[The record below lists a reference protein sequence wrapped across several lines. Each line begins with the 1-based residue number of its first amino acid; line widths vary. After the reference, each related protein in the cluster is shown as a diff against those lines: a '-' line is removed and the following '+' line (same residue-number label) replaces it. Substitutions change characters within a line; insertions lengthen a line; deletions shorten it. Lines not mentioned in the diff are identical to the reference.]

1 MNDPVLNRK
10 MFRTKA
16 LRTRAIR
23 PQRYNVGTGIMG
35 VEGTPYFT
43 NESQGM
49 GPAETRTVTKG
60 SKVYTIDNRGQVLK
74 VETLPIN
81 YQAPKKENV
90 FFRAAGRLLD
100 PEGYKKNIA
109 DVKRFGKYMA
119 TPDPY
124 LKAGRGIASIG
135 KTASGYLGAE
145 ALAGQLLPEGGAD
158 AVSTGLMGTGIAQL
172 AEGFGAGKIPVV
184 GKAVRFAAGPGRLL
198 TNPYVGI
205 PVALTAAGIYGAR
218 KLDEAM
224 SRPKEFTET
233 DGFLGPAGTKTYVES
248 PYAKQKR
255 EYEEVMKIQDPRE
268 KELAMGNRPDLFSP
282 MSPDDMMM
290 SSTPLAGSELA
301 QQQGGDAGGTGGTTP
316 PQGTVVPASSNKPSP
331 ISKEVPTNI
340 TGGVDKKTE
349 ELNKS
354 SQAKKQIKNPESTV
368 GMFDRLQSFSQSE
381 AGNMF
386 MLKFAAGLLSGKG
399 NFGEVVG
406 NALNPAVDVY
416 AAYKLKEQ
424 ELDNKLLIERYKQLS
439 DAKGKVK
446 LQVGSFPINNE
457 DGTQS
462 YVQAY
467 QDENTKK
474 TTAFVNGKEIQI
486 PADQA
491 GLFSSKKSEVGAK
504 QLDLI
509 GKLGDNSGATS
520 IINDLLLQDPQT
532 LGTAGA
538 VSLFGSRLASV
549 AGAVKDIG
557 KEVSYKD
564 IVDINTGKK
573 ISGAGA
579 SKVKG
584 LEKTIDK
591 NISVIFGQMDDSTRE
606 TLAKNG
612 VRAETLKYF
621 LANAFKSED
630 RLTNRDLEFIGKI
643 TNVLAFTKGGDL
655 IQAELREI
663 DGYLKAKRQT
673 FIKQLHASGYSDL
686 DIATNIFG
694 TAGGGIAATIY
705 GQSSK
710 EKGIDF
716 KKLLPSQINEELLK
730 KGIKG

>member
-10 MFRTKA
+10 MFRATA

-23 PQRYNVGTGIMG
+23 PQRYNVGAGIMG
-35 VEGTPYFT
+35 VEGTPFFT

-49 GPAETRTVTKG
+49 GPNETRTFTKG
-60 SKVYTIDNRGQVLK
+60 SKVYTVNSAGQVIK
-74 VETLPIN
+74 VDTLPIQ
-81 YQAPKKENV
+81 YQAPKKENI
-90 FFRAAGRLLD
+90 FFRTAERLLD
-100 PEGYKKNIA
+100 PEGYKKNVA
-109 DVKRFGKYMA
+109 DVKRFGKYMT

-124 LKAGRGIASIG
+124 LKAVKFGAGL
-135 KTASGYLGAE
+135 SGYLGAE
-145 ALAGQLLPEGGAD
+145 ALANQVLPEGGAN

-172 AEGFGAGKIPVV
+172 AEGLGAGKIPLA
-184 GKAVRFAAGPGRLL
+184 GRAVRLAAGPGRMLM
-198 TNPYVGI
+198 NPYVGI
-205 PVALTAAGIYGAR
+205 PVAVGAAGIYGAR

-268 KELAMGNRPDLFSP
+268 KELTMGNRPDLFSP

-290 SSTPLAGSELA
+290 SAPLAGSELA
-301 QQQGGDAGGTGGTTP
+301 QQQGGGAGGTTP
-316 PQGTVVPASSNKPSP
+316 SGEQPQATIVSASAEKKESG

-424 ELDNKLLIERYKQLS
+424 ELDNKLLIERYKQMKE
-439 DAKGKVK
+439 AKGKVK

-467 QDENTKK
+467 QDENTKQ
-474 TTAFVNGKEIQI
+474 TTAFVNGKEISI

-538 VSLFGSRLASV
+538 VSLFGTRLASV

-564 IVDINTGKK
+564 IIDINTGKK

-579 SKVKG
+579 SQVKG

-591 NISVIFGQMDDSTRE
+591 NISAIFGQMDDSTRE

>member
-10 MFRTKA
+10 MFRTTA
-16 LRTRAIR
+16 LRIGAIR
-23 PQRYNVGTGIMG
+23 PQRYNVGAGEMG
-35 VEGTPYFT
+35 VTGTPYFT
-43 NESQGM
+43 TESQGM
-49 GPAETRTVTKG
+49 GPTETRTVTRG

-74 VETLPIN
+74 VDTLPIN
-81 YQAPKKENV
+81 YQAPKKPNI
-90 FFRAAGRLLD
+90 FFRTAERLLD
-100 PEGYKKNIA
+100 PEGFKKNKA
-109 DVKRFGKYMA
+109 DIKRFGKYMA
-119 TPDPY
+119 SPDPY
-124 LKAGRGIASIG
+124 KGLASIGRGISYG
-135 KTASGYLGAE
+135 VGADV
-145 ALAGQLLPEGGAD
+145 LAQQVLPEKGVD
-158 AVSTGLMGTGIAQL
+158 AFRTGLMTTGIAQL
-172 AEGFGAGKIPVV
+172 AEGVTKKIPYA
-184 GKAVRFAAGPGRLL
+184 GRAISLAAGPGRLL
-198 TNPYVGI
+198 MNPWVGV
-205 PVALTAAGIYGAR
+205 PVAATAAGIYGAK

-224 SRPKEFTET
+224 SKPDEFTET
-233 DGFLGPAGTKTYVES
+233 DGFLGPAGTKTYAES

-255 EYEEVMKIQDPRE
+255 EYEEVMKVQDPRE
-268 KELAMGNRPDLFSP
+268 KEAAMGNRPDLFSP

-301 QQQGGDAGGTGGTTP
+301 QQQGGGTTP

-331 ISKEVPTNI
+331 LSKEVPTNI
-340 TGGVDKKTE
+340 TGGVDKKTK

-354 SQAKKQIKNPESTV
+354 PQAKKQIKNPESTV
-368 GMFDRLQSFSQSE
+368 GMFDKLQSFSQSE

-424 ELDNKLLIERYKQLS
+424 EMDNKLLLERYKQMKE
-439 DAKGKVK
+439 AKGKIK

-457 DGTQS
+457 NGTQS

-467 QDENTKK
+467 QNENTKE
-474 TTAFVNGKEIQI
+474 TIAYVNGKEIQI

-491 GLFSSKKSEVGAK
+491 GLFNSKKAEVGAK
-504 QLDLI
+504 QLEI
-509 GKLGDNSGATS
+509 VGKLGDNAGATA
-520 IINDLLLQDPQT
+520 IINDLLLQNPQT

-538 VSLFGSRLASV
+538 VSLFGTRLASV

-557 KEVSYKD
+557 KEVDYKD
-564 IVDINTGKK
+564 IIDINTGKK
-573 ISGAGA
+573 VSGEGA
-579 SKVKG
+579 SRVKG
-584 LEKTIDK
+584 LEKSIDK
-591 NISVIFGQMDDSTRE
+591 NINAIFGQMDNATRD

-663 DGYLKAKRQT
+663 DGYLKAKRGT
-673 FIKQLHASGYSDL
+673 FVKQLQNSGYSDL

-694 TAGGGIAATIY
+694 TSGGGIAATIY
-705 GQSSK
+705 GPGAKQ
-710 EKGIDF
+710 KGLDF
-716 KKLLPSQINEELLK
+716 KQMLPSQINEQLLK
-730 KGIKG
+730 GGIKG

>member
-10 MFRTKA
+10 MFRATA

-23 PQRYNVGTGIMG
+23 PQRYNVGAGIMG
-35 VEGTPYFT
+35 VEGTPFFT

-49 GPAETRTVTKG
+49 GPNETRTFTKG
-60 SKVYTIDNRGQVLK
+60 SKVYTVNNAGQVLK
-74 VETLPIN
+74 VETLPIK
-81 YQAPKKENV
+81 YQAPKKENI
-90 FFRAAGRLLD
+90 FFRTAERLLD

-119 TPDPY
+119 SPDPY
-124 LKAGRGIASIG
+124 LKAGKFGAG
-135 KTASGYLGAE
+135 LSGYLGAE
-145 ALAGQLLPEGGAD
+145 ALANQVLPEGGAN

-172 AEGFGAGKIPVV
+172 AEGLGAGKIPLA
-184 GKAVRFAAGPGRLL
+184 GRAVRLAAGPGRLL
-198 TNPYVGI
+198 MNPYVGI
-205 PVALTAAGIYGAR
+205 PVAITAAGIYGAK

-268 KELAMGNRPDLFSP
+268 KELTMGNRPDLFSP

-290 SSTPLAGSELA
+290 SAPLAGSELA
-301 QQQGGDAGGTGGTTP
+301 QQQATVGGAGGTTP
-316 PQGTVVPASSNKPSP
+316 PGEQPPVKIVPASSTKESG

-368 GMFDRLQSFSQSE
+368 GMFDRLKSFSQSE

-399 NFGEVVG
+399 GFGEVVG

-424 ELDNKLLIERYKQLS
+424 EFDNKLLIERYKQMKE
-439 DAKGKVK
+439 AKGKVK

-474 TTAFVNGKEIQI
+474 TTAFVNGKEISI

-579 SKVKG
+579 SQVKG

-591 NISVIFGQMDDSTRE
+591 NISAIFGQMEDSTRE

>member
-1 MNDPVLNRK
+1 MSTSVLNRK
-10 MFRTKA
+10 MFRTTA
-16 LRTRAIR
+16 LRIGAIR
-23 PQRYNVGTGIMG
+23 PQRYNVGAGEMG
-35 VEGTPYFT
+35 VTGTPYFT
-43 NESQGM
+43 TESQGM
-49 GPAETRTVTKG
+49 GPTETRTVTRG

-74 VETLPIN
+74 VDTLPIN
-81 YQAPKKENV
+81 YQAPKKPNI
-90 FFRAAGRLLD
+90 FFRTAERLLD
-100 PEGYKKNIA
+100 PEGFKKNKA
-109 DVKRFGKYMA
+109 DIKRFGKYMA
-119 TPDPY
+119 SPDPY
-124 LKAGRGIASIG
+124 KGLASIGRGISYG
-135 KTASGYLGAE
+135 VGADV
-145 ALAGQLLPEGGAD
+145 LAQQVLPEKGVD
-158 AVSTGLMGTGIAQL
+158 AFRTGLMTTGIAQL
-172 AEGFGAGKIPVV
+172 AEGVTKKIPYA
-184 GKAVRFAAGPGRLL
+184 GRAISLAAGPGRLL
-198 TNPYVGI
+198 MNPWVGV
-205 PVALTAAGIYGAR
+205 PVAATAAGIYGAK

-224 SRPKEFTET
+224 SKPDEFTET
-233 DGFLGPAGTKTYVES
+233 DGFLGPAGTKTYAES

-255 EYEEVMKIQDPRE
+255 EYEEVMKVQDPRE
-268 KELAMGNRPDLFSP
+268 KEAAMGNRPDLFSP

-301 QQQGGDAGGTGGTTP
+301 QQQGGGTTP

-331 ISKEVPTNI
+331 LSKEVPTNI
-340 TGGVDKKTE
+340 TGGVDKKTK

-354 SQAKKQIKNPESTV
+354 PQAKKQIKNPESTV
-368 GMFDRLQSFSQSE
+368 GMFDKLQSFSQSE

-424 ELDNKLLIERYKQLS
+424 EMDNKLLLERYKQMKE
-439 DAKGKVK
+439 AKGKIK

-457 DGTQS
+457 NGTQS

-467 QDENTKK
+467 QNENTKE
-474 TTAFVNGKEIQI
+474 TIAYVNGKEIQI

-491 GLFSSKKSEVGAK
+491 GLFNSKKAEVGAK
-504 QLDLI
+504 QLEI
-509 GKLGDNSGATS
+509 VGKLGDNAGATA
-520 IINDLLLQDPQT
+520 IINDLLLQNPQT

-538 VSLFGSRLASV
+538 VSLFGTRLASV

-557 KEVSYKD
+557 KEVDYKD
-564 IVDINTGKK
+564 IIDINTGKK
-573 ISGAGA
+573 VSGEGA
-579 SKVKG
+579 SRVKG
-584 LEKTIDK
+584 LEKSIDK
-591 NISVIFGQMDDSTRE
+591 NINAIFGQMDNATRD

-663 DGYLKAKRQT
+663 DGYLKAKRGT
-673 FIKQLHASGYSDL
+673 FVKQLQNSGYSDL

-694 TAGGGIAATIY
+694 TSGGGIAATIY
-705 GQSSK
+705 GPGAKQ
-710 EKGIDF
+710 KGLDF
-716 KKLLPSQINEELLK
+716 KQMLPSQINEQLLK
-730 KGIKG
+730 GGIKG

>member
-1 MNDPVLNRK
+1 
-10 MFRTKA
+10 
-16 LRTRAIR
+16 
-23 PQRYNVGTGIMG
+23 
-35 VEGTPYFT
+35 
-43 NESQGM
+43 
-49 GPAETRTVTKG
+49 
-60 SKVYTIDNRGQVLK
+60 
-74 VETLPIN
+74 
-81 YQAPKKENV
+81 
-90 FFRAAGRLLD
+90 
-100 PEGYKKNIA
+100 
-109 DVKRFGKYMA
+109 
-119 TPDPY
+119 
-124 LKAGRGIASIG
+124 
-135 KTASGYLGAE
+135 
-145 ALAGQLLPEGGAD
+145 
-158 AVSTGLMGTGIAQL
+158 MGTGIAQL
-172 AEGFGAGKIPVV
+172 AEGLGAGKIPLA
-184 GKAVRFAAGPGRLL
+184 GRAVRLAAGPGRLL
-198 TNPYVGI
+198 MNPYVGI
-205 PVALTAAGIYGAR
+205 PVAITAAGIYGAK

-268 KELAMGNRPDLFSP
+268 KELTMGNRPDLFSP

-290 SSTPLAGSELA
+290 SAPPLAGSELA
-301 QQQGGDAGGTGGTTP
+301 QTQGGGAGGTTP
-316 PQGTVVPASSNKPSP
+316 PGQQPQVTVTPASAEKKESG

-368 GMFDRLQSFSQSE
+368 GMFDRLKSFSQSE

-399 NFGEVVG
+399 GFGEVVG

-424 ELDNKLLIERYKQLS
+424 EFDNKLLIERYKQMKEE
-439 DAKGKVK
+439 KGKVK

-467 QDENTKK
+467 QDENTKQ
-474 TTAFVNGKEIQI
+474 TTAFVNGKEIII

-491 GLFSSKKSEVGAK
+491 GLFSSKKSEVGPK

-538 VSLFGSRLASV
+538 VSLFGTRLASV

-579 SKVKG
+579 SQVKG
-584 LEKTIDK
+584 LEKLLIKTY
-591 NISVIFGQMDDSTRE
+591 Q
-606 TLAKNG
+606 L
-612 VRAETLKYF
+612 F
-621 LANAFKSED
+621 LVKWRILQE
-630 RLTNRDLEFIGKI
+630 R
-643 TNVLAFTKGGDL
+643 
-655 IQAELREI
+655 
-663 DGYLKAKRQT
+663 
-673 FIKQLHASGYSDL
+673 H
-686 DIATNIFG
+686 
-694 TAGGGIAATIY
+694 
-705 GQSSK
+705 
-710 EKGIDF
+710 
-716 KKLLPSQINEELLK
+716 LLK
-730 KGIKG
+730 TELEQKL

>member
-10 MFRTKA
+10 MFRTTA
-16 LRTRAIR
+16 LRIGAIR
-23 PQRYNVGTGIMG
+23 PQRYNVGAGEMG
-35 VEGTPYFT
+35 VTGTPYFT
-43 NESQGM
+43 TESQGM
-49 GPAETRTVTKG
+49 GPTETRTVTKG
-60 SKVYTIDNRGQVLK
+60 SKVYTIDSRGQVLK
-74 VETLPIN
+74 VDTLPIN
-81 YQAPKKENV
+81 YQAPKKPNI
-90 FFRAAGRLLD
+90 FFRTAERLLD
-100 PEGYKKNIA
+100 PEGFKKNTA
-109 DVKRFGKYMA
+109 DIKRFGKYMA
-119 TPDPY
+119 SPDPY
-124 LKAGRGIASIG
+124 KGLASLAKAVP
-135 KTASGYLGAE
+135 GYGGAE
-145 ALAGQLLPEGGAD
+145 ILAQQVLPEEEAGYAR
-158 AVSTGLMGTGIAQL
+158 TGLMATGIADF
-172 AEGFGAGKIPVV
+172 AKGFTKKIPYAGRLVS
-184 GKAVRFAAGPGRLL
+184 AVAGPGRLL
-198 TNPYVGI
+198 ANPAIGV
-205 PVALTAAGIYGAR
+205 PVALTAAGIYGAK

-224 SRPKEFTET
+224 SRPNEFTET

-255 EYEEVMKIQDPRE
+255 EYEEVMKVQDPRE
-268 KELAMGNRPDLFSP
+268 KEAAMGNRPDLFSP
-282 MSPDDMMM
+282 MSPDDMPM
-290 SSTPLAGSELA
+290 SYTPLAGSELA
-301 QQQGGDAGGTGGTTP
+301 QQQGGGAGGTTP
-316 PQGTVVPASSNKPSP
+316 PQGTVVPAS
-331 ISKEVPTNI
+331 SKEVPTNI

-354 SQAKKQIKNPESTV
+354 PQAKKQIKNPESTV
-368 GMFDRLQSFSQSE
+368 GMFDKLQSFSQSE

-424 ELDNKLLIERYKQLS
+424 EMDNKLLLERYKQMKE
-439 DAKGKVK
+439 AKGKIK

-467 QDENTKK
+467 QNENTKE
-474 TTAFVNGKEIQI
+474 TTAYVNGKEIQI

-491 GLFSSKKSEVGAK
+491 GLFNSKKAEVGAK
-504 QLDLI
+504 QLEI
-509 GKLGDNSGATS
+509 VGKLGDNAGATA
-520 IINDLLLQDPQT
+520 IINDLLLQNPQT

-538 VSLFGSRLASV
+538 VSLFGTRLASV

-557 KEVSYKD
+557 KEVDYKD
-564 IVDINTGKK
+564 IIDINTGKK
-573 ISGAGA
+573 VSGEGA
-579 SKVKG
+579 SRVKG
-584 LEKTIDK
+584 LEKSIDK
-591 NISVIFGQMDDSTRE
+591 NINAIFGQMDNATRD

-663 DGYLKAKRQT
+663 DGYLKAKRGT
-673 FIKQLHASGYSDL
+673 FVKQLQNSGYSDL

-694 TAGGGIAATIY
+694 TSGGGIAATIY
-705 GQSSK
+705 GPGAKQ
-710 EKGIDF
+710 KGLDF
-716 KKLLPSQINEELLK
+716 KQMLPSQINEQLLK
-730 KGIKG
+730 GGIKG

>member
-10 MFRTKA
+10 MFRATA
-16 LRTRAIR
+16 LRTRAIK
-23 PQRYNVGTGIMG
+23 PQRYNVGAGIMG
-35 VEGTPYFT
+35 VEGTPFFT

-49 GPAETRTVTKG
+49 GPNETRTFTKG
-60 SKVYTIDNRGQVLK
+60 SKVYTVNSAGQVIK
-74 VETLPIN
+74 VDTLPIK
-81 YQAPKKENV
+81 YQAPKKENI
-90 FFRAAGRLLD
+90 FFRTAERLLD

-119 TPDPY
+119 SPAPY
-124 LKAGRGIASIG
+124 KGIASIA
-135 KTASGYLGAE
+135 KAVPGYAGAE
-145 ALAGQLLPEGGAD
+145 ILAQQALPEKEAGYA
-158 AVSTGLMGTGIAQL
+158 STGLMATGIADFAKGL
-172 AEGFGAGKIPVV
+172 GAGKIPYFGRLVN
-184 GKAVRFAAGPGRLL
+184 FAAGPGRLL
-198 TNPYVGI
+198 AKPAIGV
-205 PVALTAAGIYGAR
+205 PVALTAAGIYGAK

-268 KELAMGNRPDLFSP
+268 QELAMGNRPDLFSP
-282 MSPDDMMM
+282 MGPDDMMM
-290 SSTPLAGSELA
+290 SAPPLAGSELA
-301 QQQGGDAGGTGGTTP
+301 QTQGGGAGGTTP
-316 PQGTVVPASSNKPSP
+316 PGQQPQATIVPASVEKKESG

-368 GMFDRLQSFSQSE
+368 GMFDRLKSFSQSE

-399 NFGEVVG
+399 GFGEVVG

-424 ELDNKLLIERYKQLS
+424 EFDNKLLIERYKQMKE
-439 DAKGKVK
+439 AKGKVK

-467 QDENTKK
+467 QDENTKQ
-474 TTAFVNGKEIQI
+474 TTAFVNGKEISI

-579 SKVKG
+579 SQVKG

-591 NISVIFGQMDDSTRE
+591 NISAIFGQMEDSTRE

>member
-1 MNDPVLNRK
+1 
-10 MFRTKA
+10 
-16 LRTRAIR
+16 
-23 PQRYNVGTGIMG
+23 
-35 VEGTPYFT
+35 
-43 NESQGM
+43 
-49 GPAETRTVTKG
+49 
-60 SKVYTIDNRGQVLK
+60 
-74 VETLPIN
+74 
-81 YQAPKKENV
+81 
-90 FFRAAGRLLD
+90 
-100 PEGYKKNIA
+100 
-109 DVKRFGKYMA
+109 
-119 TPDPY
+119 
-124 LKAGRGIASIG
+124 
-135 KTASGYLGAE
+135 
-145 ALAGQLLPEGGAD
+145 
-158 AVSTGLMGTGIAQL
+158 
-172 AEGFGAGKIPVV
+172 
-184 GKAVRFAAGPGRLL
+184 
-198 TNPYVGI
+198 
-205 PVALTAAGIYGAR
+205 
-218 KLDEAM
+218 M

-268 KELAMGNRPDLFSP
+268 QELAMGNRPDLFSP

-290 SSTPLAGSELA
+290 SAPPLAGSELA
-301 QQQGGDAGGTGGTTP
+301 QTQGGGAGGTTP
-316 PQGTVVPASSNKPSP
+316 PGQQPQATIVPASVEKKESG

-368 GMFDRLQSFSQSE
+368 GMFDRLKSFSQSE

-399 NFGEVVG
+399 GFGEVVG

-424 ELDNKLLIERYKQLS
+424 EFDNKLLIERYKQMKE
-439 DAKGKVK
+439 AKGKVK

-467 QDENTKK
+467 QDENTKQ
-474 TTAFVNGKEIQI
+474 TTAFVNGKEISI

-579 SKVKG
+579 SQVKG

-591 NISVIFGQMDDSTRE
+591 NISAIFGQMEDSTRE

>member
-1 MNDPVLNRK
+1 
-10 MFRTKA
+10 MFRTTA
-16 LRTRAIR
+16 LRIGAIR
-23 PQRYNVGTGIMG
+23 PQRYNVGAGEMG
-35 VEGTPYFT
+35 VTGTPYFT
-43 NESQGM
+43 TESQGM
-49 GPAETRTVTKG
+49 GPTETRTVTRG

-74 VETLPIN
+74 VDTLPIN
-81 YQAPKKENV
+81 YQAPKKPNI
-90 FFRAAGRLLD
+90 FFRTAERLLD
-100 PEGYKKNIA
+100 PEGFKKNKA
-109 DVKRFGKYMA
+109 DIKRFGKYMA
-119 TPDPY
+119 SPDPY
-124 LKAGRGIASIG
+124 KGLASIGRGISYG
-135 KTASGYLGAE
+135 VGADV
-145 ALAGQLLPEGGAD
+145 LAQQVLPEKGVD
-158 AVSTGLMGTGIAQL
+158 AFRTGLMTTGIAQL
-172 AEGFGAGKIPVV
+172 AEGVTKKIPYA
-184 GKAVRFAAGPGRLL
+184 GRAISLAAGPGRLL
-198 TNPYVGI
+198 MNPWVGV
-205 PVALTAAGIYGAR
+205 PVAATAAGIYGAK

-224 SRPKEFTET
+224 SKPDEFTET
-233 DGFLGPAGTKTYVES
+233 DGFLGPAGTKTYAES

-255 EYEEVMKIQDPRE
+255 EYEEVMKVQDPRE
-268 KELAMGNRPDLFSP
+268 KEAAMGNRPDLFSP

-301 QQQGGDAGGTGGTTP
+301 QQQGGGTTP

-331 ISKEVPTNI
+331 LSKEVPTNI
-340 TGGVDKKTE
+340 TGGVDKKTK

-354 SQAKKQIKNPESTV
+354 PQAKKQIKNPESTV
-368 GMFDRLQSFSQSE
+368 GMFDKLQSFSQSE

-424 ELDNKLLIERYKQLS
+424 EMDNKLLLERYKQMKE
-439 DAKGKVK
+439 AKGKIK

-467 QDENTKK
+467 QNENTKE
-474 TTAFVNGKEIQI
+474 TTAYVNGKEIQI

-491 GLFSSKKSEVGAK
+491 GLFNSKKAEVGAK
-504 QLDLI
+504 QLEI
-509 GKLGDNSGATS
+509 VGKLGDNAGATA
-520 IINDLLLQDPQT
+520 IINDLLLQNPQT

-538 VSLFGSRLASV
+538 VSLFGTRLASV

-557 KEVSYKD
+557 KEVDYKD
-564 IVDINTGKK
+564 IIDINTGKK
-573 ISGAGA
+573 VSGEGA
-579 SKVKG
+579 SRVKG
-584 LEKTIDK
+584 LEKSIDK
-591 NISVIFGQMDDSTRE
+591 NINAIFGQMDNATRD

-663 DGYLKAKRQT
+663 DGYLKAKRGT
-673 FIKQLHASGYSDL
+673 FVKQLQNSGYSDL

-694 TAGGGIAATIY
+694 TSGGGIAATIY
-705 GQSSK
+705 GPGAKQ
-710 EKGIDF
+710 KGLDF
-716 KKLLPSQINEELLK
+716 KQMLPSQINEQLLK
-730 KGIKG
+730 GGIKG

>member
-10 MFRTKA
+10 MFRATA

-23 PQRYNVGTGIMG
+23 PQRYNVGAGIMG
-35 VEGTPYFT
+35 VEGTPFFT

-49 GPAETRTVTKG
+49 GPNETRTFTKG
-60 SKVYTIDNRGQVLK
+60 SKVYTVNSAGQVIK
-74 VETLPIN
+74 VDTLPIK
-81 YQAPKKENV
+81 YQAPKKENI
-90 FFRAAGRLLD
+90 FFRAAERLLD
-100 PEGYKKNIA
+100 PVGYEKNKA
-109 DVKRFGKYMA
+109 DIKRFGKYMA
-119 TPDPY
+119 SPDPY
-124 LKAGRGIASIG
+124 LKAG
-135 KTASGYLGAE
+135 KLGAGIGTIYAAE
-145 ALAGQLLPEGGAD
+145 SLAEQVLPETAANYVGKGIIG
-158 AVSTGLMGTGIAQL
+158 SGIAQL
-172 AEGFGAGKIPVV
+172 AEGVTKNTPYLGKL
-184 GKAVRFAAGPGRLL
+184 VRFVGGPSRLL
-198 TNPYVGI
+198 MNPKVGV
-205 PVALTAAGIYGAR
+205 PVALTAAGIYGAK

-224 SRPKEFTET
+224 SKPDEFTET

-301 QQQGGDAGGTGGTTP
+301 QQQGGGTTP
-316 PQGTVVPASSNKPSP
+316 PQGTVVPASSTKESG

-467 QDENTKK
+467 QDENTKQ
-474 TTAFVNGKEIQI
+474 TTAFVNGKEISI

-579 SKVKG
+579 SQVKG

-591 NISVIFGQMDDSTRE
+591 NISAIFGQMEDSTRE

>member
-1 MNDPVLNRK
+1 MSTSVLNRK
-10 MFRTKA
+10 MFRTTA
-16 LRTRAIR
+16 LRIGAIR
-23 PQRYNVGTGIMG
+23 PQRYNVGAGEMG
-35 VEGTPYFT
+35 VTGTPYFT
-43 NESQGM
+43 TESQGM
-49 GPAETRTVTKG
+49 GPTETRTVTKG
-60 SKVYTIDNRGQVLK
+60 SKVYTIDSRGQVLK
-74 VETLPIN
+74 VDTLPIN
-81 YQAPKKENV
+81 YQAPKKPNI
-90 FFRAAGRLLD
+90 FFRTAERLLD
-100 PEGYKKNIA
+100 PEGFKKNTA
-109 DVKRFGKYMA
+109 DIKRFGKYMA
-119 TPDPY
+119 SPAPY
-124 LKAGRGIASIG
+124 KGLASLAKASA
-135 KTASGYLGAE
+135 GYLGADR
-145 ALAGQLLPEGGAD
+145 LAQQVLPEGGAN
-158 AVSTGLMGTGIAQL
+158 AVNTGLMATGIAQL
-172 AEGFGAGKIPVV
+172 AEGVTKKIPYA
-184 GKAVRFAAGPGRLL
+184 GRAISLAAGPGRLL
-198 TNPYVGI
+198 ANPAIGV
-205 PVALTAAGIYGAR
+205 PVALTAAGIYGAK

-224 SRPKEFTET
+224 SRPNEFTET

-255 EYEEVMKIQDPRE
+255 EYEEVMKVQDPRE
-268 KELAMGNRPDLFSP
+268 KEAAMGNRPDLFSP

-301 QQQGGDAGGTGGTTP
+301 QQQGGGTTP
-316 PQGTVVPASSNKPSP
+316 PQGTVVPAS
-331 ISKEVPTNI
+331 SKEVPTNI
-340 TGGVDKKTE
+340 TGGVDKKTK

-354 SQAKKQIKNPESTV
+354 PQAKKQIKNPESTV
-368 GMFDRLQSFSQSE
+368 GMFDKLQSFSQSE

-424 ELDNKLLIERYKQLS
+424 EMDNKLLLERYKQMKE
-439 DAKGKVK
+439 AKGKIK

-467 QDENTKK
+467 QNENTKE
-474 TTAFVNGKEIQI
+474 TTAYVNGKEIQI

-491 GLFSSKKSEVGAK
+491 GLFNSKKAEVGAK
-504 QLDLI
+504 QLEI
-509 GKLGDNSGATS
+509 VGKLGDNAGATA
-520 IINDLLLQDPQT
+520 IINDLLLQNPQT

-538 VSLFGSRLASV
+538 VSLFGTRLASV

-557 KEVSYKD
+557 KEVDYKD
-564 IVDINTGKK
+564 IIDINTGKK
-573 ISGAGA
+573 VSGEGA
-579 SKVKG
+579 SRVKG
-584 LEKTIDK
+584 LEKSIDK
-591 NISVIFGQMDDSTRE
+591 NINAIFGQMDNATRD

-663 DGYLKAKRQT
+663 DGYLKAKRGT
-673 FIKQLHASGYSDL
+673 FVKQLQNSGYSDL

-694 TAGGGIAATIY
+694 TSGGGIAATIY
-705 GQSSK
+705 GPGAKQ
-710 EKGIDF
+710 KGLDF
-716 KKLLPSQINEELLK
+716 KQMLPSQINEQLLK
-730 KGIKG
+730 GGIKG

>member
-10 MFRTKA
+10 MFRAKA

-35 VEGTPYFT
+35 VEGTPFFT

-49 GPAETRTVTKG
+49 GPNETRTFTKG
-60 SKVYTIDNRGQVLK
+60 SKVYTVNSAGQVIK
-74 VETLPIN
+74 VDTLPIQ
-81 YQAPKKENV
+81 YQAPKKENI
-90 FFRAAGRLLD
+90 FFRTAERLLD

-119 TPDPY
+119 SPDPY
-124 LKAGRGIASIG
+124 LKAGKFGAG
-135 KTASGYLGAE
+135 LSGYLGAE
-145 ALAGQLLPEGGAD
+145 ALANQVLPEGGAN

-172 AEGFGAGKIPVV
+172 AEGLGAGKIPLA
-184 GKAVRFAAGPGRLL
+184 GRAVRLAAGPGRLL
-198 TNPYVGI
+198 MNPYVGI
-205 PVALTAAGIYGAR
+205 PVALTAAGIYGAK

-255 EYEEVMKIQDPRE
+255 EYEKVMKIQDPRE

-290 SSTPLAGSELA
+290 SAPLAGSELA
-301 QQQGGDAGGTGGTTP
+301 QQQATVGGAGGTTP
-316 PQGTVVPASSNKPSP
+316 PGEQPPVKIVSASSTKESG

-354 SQAKKQIKNPESTV
+354 SQVKKQIKNPESTV
-368 GMFDRLQSFSQSE
+368 GMFDRLKSFSQSE

-399 NFGEVVG
+399 GFGEVVG

-424 ELDNKLLIERYKQLS
+424 EFDNKLLIERYKQMKE
-439 DAKGKVK
+439 AKGKVK

-467 QDENTKK
+467 QDENTKQ
-474 TTAFVNGKEIQI
+474 TTAFVNGKEIII

-538 VSLFGSRLASV
+538 VSLFGTRLASV

-579 SKVKG
+579 SQVRG

-591 NISVIFGQMDDSTRE
+591 NISAIFGQMEDSTRE

>member
-10 MFRTKA
+10 MFRATA

-23 PQRYNVGTGIMG
+23 PQRYNVGAGIMG
-35 VEGTPYFT
+35 VEGTPFFT

-49 GPAETRTVTKG
+49 GPNETRTFTKG
-60 SKVYTIDNRGQVLK
+60 SKVYTVNSAGQVIK
-74 VETLPIN
+74 VDTLPIK
-81 YQAPKKENV
+81 YQAPKKENI
-90 FFRAAGRLLD
+90 FFRAAERLLD
-100 PEGYKKNIA
+100 PVGYEKNKA
-109 DVKRFGKYMA
+109 DIKRFGKYMA
-119 TPDPY
+119 SPDPY
-124 LKAGRGIASIG
+124 LKAG
-135 KTASGYLGAE
+135 KLGAGIGTIYAAE
-145 ALAGQLLPEGGAD
+145 SLAEQVLPETAANYVGKGIIG
-158 AVSTGLMGTGIAQL
+158 SGIAQL
-172 AEGFGAGKIPVV
+172 AEGVTKNTPYLGKL
-184 GKAVRFAAGPGRLL
+184 VRFVGGPSRLL
-198 TNPYVGI
+198 MNPKVGV
-205 PVALTAAGIYGAR
+205 PVALTAAGIYGAK

-224 SRPKEFTET
+224 SRPEEFTET

-268 KELAMGNRPDLFSP
+268 QELAMGNRPDLFSP
-282 MSPDDMMM
+282 MGPDDMMM
-290 SSTPLAGSELA
+290 SAPPLAGSELA
-301 QQQGGDAGGTGGTTP
+301 QTQGGGAGGTTP
-316 PQGTVVPASSNKPSP
+316 PGQQPQATIVPASVEKKESG

-368 GMFDRLQSFSQSE
+368 GMFDRLKSFSQSE

-399 NFGEVVG
+399 GFGEVVG

-424 ELDNKLLIERYKQLS
+424 EFDNKLLIERYKQMKE
-439 DAKGKVK
+439 AKGKVK

-467 QDENTKK
+467 QDENTKQ
-474 TTAFVNGKEIQI
+474 TTAFVNGKEISI

-579 SKVKG
+579 SQVKG

-591 NISVIFGQMDDSTRE
+591 NISAIFGQMEDSTRE